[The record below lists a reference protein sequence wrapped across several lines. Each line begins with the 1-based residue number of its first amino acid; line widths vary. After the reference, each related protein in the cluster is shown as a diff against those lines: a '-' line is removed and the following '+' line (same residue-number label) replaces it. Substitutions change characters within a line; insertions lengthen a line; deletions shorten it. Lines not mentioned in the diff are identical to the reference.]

1 IRITT
6 YENGNVLFRL
16 HYNAFLYDLLKL
28 DSLLELQQYTGFYC
42 SEREIDDILIRAI
55 DGKIYCATLGI
66 DYNSTNTHSEL
77 WEFAEC
83 DIQAVN
89 DVSYA
94 FL

>member
-1 IRITT
+1 MLYDSDGTIRDLKNYIRITT

-66 DYNSTNTHSEL
+66 DYNST
-77 WEFAEC
+77 
-83 DIQAVN
+83 
-89 DVSYA
+89 
-94 FL
+94 